1 MKLLIFKISVFI
13 SLNGFCQSNAEF
25 IYNENTIDTIIW
37 EINNELPSN
46 RQLSDS
52 LMNLIKVGMKNE
64 LEQIQILNS
73 YLLNANYNSLR
84 YYNENFSA
92 IMGKCQTDNDV
103 IDSFYDKV
111 IPHLKS
117 IVQRRFTE
125 ILKENLIAKESV
137 LLSASSLNKNIAR
150 DTISAASKEC
160 DIELL
165 RKVDDFNGQVM
176 ITTSIRNW
184 NWDRISFSKFIEKKS
199 VKYYLSIDVKTQ
211 DNYYGK
217 GVFFILKNGKRIDR
231 PNQKVESDYSDGNFF
246 STAFITLTSQ
256 DMKLFSESGIEKYKV
271 DFLTGNFI
279 EQSNVLREM
288 ASCILNAK

>member
-1 MKLLIFKISVFI
+1 
-13 SLNGFCQSNAEF
+13 
-25 IYNENTIDTIIW
+25 
-37 EINNELPSN
+37 
-46 RQLSDS
+46 
-52 LMNLIKVGMKNE
+52 MKNE
-64 LEQIQILNS
+64 LEQIKILNS

-125 ILKENLIAKESV
+125 ILKENLTEKESV
-137 LLSASSLNKNIAR
+137 LLSASSINKNMAR
-150 DTISAASKEC
+150 DTISAASKGC
-160 DIELL
+160 DIELS

-211 DNYYGK
+211 DIYYGK

-231 PNQKVESDYSDGNFF
+231 PNQKIESDYSDGNFF
-246 STAFITLTSQ
+246 CTAFITLTSQ

>member
-1 MKLLIFKISVFI
+1 MKILIFYIGFFL
-13 SLNGFCQSNAEF
+13 SLSGFCQSNAKF
-25 IYNENTIDTIIW
+25 VYNRNIIDTIIW

-52 LMNLIKVGMKNE
+52 FMDLIKVSMKNE

-84 YYNENFSA
+84 YYNENFSS

-103 IDSFYDKV
+103 IDSFYGKV

-117 IVQRRFTE
+117 KVQRMFTE
-125 ILKENLIAKESV
+125 IIKENLTAKEYIS
-137 LLSASSLNKNIAR
+137 LSANSLNKNIAG
-150 DTISAASKEC
+150 DSKAAISEEC
-160 DIELL
+160 NIELS

-184 NWDRISFSKFIEKKS
+184 NWDRISFSKFIEKKNI
-199 VKYYLSIDVKTQ
+199 KYYLSIDVKTK
-211 DNYYGK
+211 DIYYGK
-217 GVFFILKNGKRIDR
+217 GVFFILKNGKRINK
-231 PNQKVESDYSDGNFF
+231 PNQKIESDYSDGNFF
-246 STAFITLTSQ
+246 CTAFIALTNQ

-271 DFLTGNFI
+271 YFLTGNFM